1 MPMMTGHFERLIQV
15 MLFYVANSRHGSVI
29 VWNLT
34 SEDDQVLSGLGTGI
48 SRTIRNAGNV
58 NEDIKMCK

>member
-34 SEDDQVLSGLGTGI
+34 GEDD
-48 SRTIRNAGNV
+48 
-58 NEDIKMCK
+58 

>member
-1 MPMMTGHFERLIQV
+1 MYKNVSSSVLSMINHYKSRFLSMPMMTGHFERLIQV

-34 SEDDQVLSGLGTGI
+34 SEDD
-48 SRTIRNAGNV
+48 
-58 NEDIKMCK
+58 